1 MGTELPSRLTTVN
14 HKTGVA
20 AVSES
25 EDAAVALS
33 VVEGGAAPDA
43 ELREFLRG
51 EGVSDGPIS
60 QDESGAVQTA
70 RARFDAASEE
80 SSLRGEVAFMRYG
93 GLTYR
98 VIGYSMTDKCAGYER
113 EI

>member
-1 MGTELPSRLTTVN
+1 MGTELPSRLTTMN
-14 HKTGVA
+14 QKTGVA

-80 SSLRGEVAFMRYG
+80 SSLRGEVAFMRYV